1 MASSYTTA
9 LGKIRSALV
18 TAVNTVE
25 AGLVT
30 SSATTFPRVEIG
42 DVTEMKV
49 QDKGYD
55 VRMLYCN
62 IDVIS
67 QSYGTSINYAEQ
79 INAAIV
85 GHKTLTVTG
94 FSSID
99 TVVDNITEIIEP
111 QEGSFTIY
119 RIISR
124 VEITVEPVE
133 IPEVP
138 EVPDD
143 PDDPEDPEDPEEE

>member
-1 MASSYTTA
+1 MAGSYTTA
-9 LGKIRSALV
+9 LGKVRSALV
-18 TAVNTVE
+18 IAVNAVQS
-25 AGLVT
+25 GLVT

-49 QDKGYD
+49 QDKGYN

-67 QSYGTSINYAEQ
+67 QSYGTSISYAEL
-79 INAAIV
+79 INAAVV
-85 GHKTLTVTG
+85 GHKTLTVAG
-94 FSSID
+94 FSSIGA
-99 TVVDNITEIIEP
+99 VVDNITEIIEP

-124 VEITVEPVE
+124 LEITVEPAA
-133 IPEVP
+133 VP
-138 EVPDD
+138 GE
-143 PDDPEDPEDPEEE
+143 

>member
-1 MASSYTTA
+1 M
-9 LGKIRSALV
+9 I
-18 TAVNTVE
+18 AVNAVQS
-25 AGLVT
+25 GLVT

-49 QDKGYD
+49 QDKGYN

-67 QSYGTSINYAEQ
+67 QSYGTSISYAEL
-79 INAAIV
+79 INAAVV
-85 GHKTLTVTG
+85 GHKTLTVAG
-94 FSSID
+94 FSSIGA
-99 TVVDNITEIIEP
+99 VVDNITEIIEP

-124 VEITVEPVE
+124 LEITVEPAA
-133 IPEVP
+133 VP
-138 EVPDD
+138 GE
-143 PDDPEDPEDPEEE
+143 